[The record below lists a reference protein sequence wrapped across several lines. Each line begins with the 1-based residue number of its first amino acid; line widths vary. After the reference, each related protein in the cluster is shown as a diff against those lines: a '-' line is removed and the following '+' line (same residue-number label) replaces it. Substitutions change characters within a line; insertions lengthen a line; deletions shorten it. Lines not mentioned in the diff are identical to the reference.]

1 MPSNLETPSSFWSR
15 AAPTLVAAAA
25 CAIALSG
32 CGPSPVIVVQERPP
46 PAEEPL
52 KPPGDRQPLQIAG
65 DAPEEEPARV
75 AGPTNACDL
84 EPRIAALGRQ
94 CVRLSG
100 VSAVGT
106 GADQAAVP
114 AFDGDACTIWNSG
127 GFAPQSATL
136 DLGSP
141 KFISAILLV
150 PEMTPSRGLVH
161 HTVEV
166 SDDGRLFQRLG
177 ELKLTMRTGEAIEL
191 PVPNGVTTRF
201 LRITTSESPSHVA
214 WRDVAIIRCGR
225 GPGR

>member
-1 MPSNLETPSSFWSR
+1 
-15 AAPTLVAAAA
+15 
-25 CAIALSG
+25 
-32 CGPSPVIVVQERPP
+32 VIVVQERPP
-46 PAEEPL
+46 SPASVDDPAR
-52 KPPGDRQPLQIAG
+52 PSGDRPPLQIAG
-65 DAPEEEPARV
+65 DPPGEEPTAV
-75 AGPTNACDL
+75 AGQANVCDL
-84 EPRIAALGRQ
+84 EPRIAALGRR

-114 AFDGDACTIWNSG
+114 AFDGDTCTIWNSG

-136 DLGSP
+136 DLGAP
-141 KFISAILLV
+141 KFISTILLV

-166 SDDGRLFQRLG
+166 SDDGRLFQKLG

-214 WRDVAIIRCGR
+214 WRDVALVRCGQSGAR
-225 GPGR
+225 